1 MTSENFKGS
10 VSINP
15 ATGETLEK
23 YPFLTQG
30 EIEASLVR
38 AEKGYREWKSI
49 SLDARLL
56 RIRKLGEI
64 LRRDKIEMATLMTRE
79 MGKPIKQSIAEVEKC
94 AVLCDWTFENSARFL
109 KDESADVKSGRAYIA
124 YQPIGSI
131 FAVMPWNFPMWQVLR
146 GAAGIL
152 AGGNG
157 YILKHSSNVMGSA
170 FRLERAL
177 SESGFP
183 EGLFT
188 VLNID
193 HEASA
198 RVIADRRVAAV
209 TVTGSLRAGRA
220 VAAKAG
226 EVLKKSVLEL
236 GGSDPFIVLSDADL
250 EQAATTAVEA
260 RYQNTGQVCI
270 AAKRFIVE
278 ESVLSKFTELF
289 LEKARARKTGD
300 PMDEKNDMGP
310 MARRDLRDEL
320 HKQVQASI
328 KEGAHLALGGH
339 PLGASHGSGLDKG
352 SYYAT
357 TVLTGVK
364 PGMTSFKDEMFGP
377 VASIISARDA
387 DHAIELANDSDF
399 GLNGAL
405 WTSDVARGEK
415 LARTIETGAVFVNGM
430 SVTDPHVPVGGVKQ
444 SGYGRELSHFGLREF
459 LNAQTIWVDRK

>member
-1 MTSENFKGS
+1 MSSENFKGS

-30 EIEASLVR
+30 AIDASLTQ
-38 AEKGYREWKSI
+38 AEKGFRIWKETSVE
-49 SLDARLL
+49 DRLSRL
-56 RIRKLGEI
+56 HKLGEI
-64 LRRDKIEMATLMTRE
+64 LRRDKTEMATLMTRE
-79 MGKPIKQSIAEVEKC
+79 MGKPIKQSIAEIEKC
-94 AVLCDWTFENSARFL
+94 AALCDWTVENAAKIL
-109 KDESADVKSGRAYIA
+109 KDEPADVKSGRAFVA
-124 YQPIGSI
+124 YQPLGSI
-131 FAVMPWNFPMWQVLR
+131 FAVMPWNFPVWQVLR

-170 FRLERAL
+170 FRLERAML
-177 SESGFP
+177 ESGFP

-188 VLNID
+188 ILNID
-193 HEASA
+193 HDASA

-236 GGSDPFIVLSDADL
+236 GGSDPFIVLADADL
-250 EQAATTAVEA
+250 ERAATTAVEA

-278 ESVLSKFTELF
+278 ESVLSKFTDLF
-289 LEKARARKTGD
+289 LAKARERKTGD
-300 PMDEKNDMGP
+300 PMVESNDIGA
-310 MARRDLRDEL
+310 MARFDLRDEL
-320 HKQVQASI
+320 HKQVQVSI

-339 PLGASHGSGLDKG
+339 FLGGDLEKG

-357 TVLTGVK
+357 TVLTGVR
-364 PGMTSFKDEMFGP
+364 PGMTSFKEEMFGP

-387 DHAIELANDSDF
+387 EHAVQLANESDF

-405 WTSDVARGEK
+405 WTSDLKRGEA
-415 LARTIETGAVFVNGM
+415 LARKVETGAVFVNGM
-430 SVTDPHVPVGGVKQ
+430 AVTDPHVPVGGVKQ

-459 LNAQTIWVDRK
+459 LNAQTIWIDRR